1 MLDAPSASCG
11 HQVEAQVGRFF
22 IAALETDVAGTAE
35 IDAQRSVRRKGE
47 FASRARPGEQVVDA
61 RFELAVHPHSRCPP
75 SPHERS

>member
-22 IAALETDVAGTAE
+22 IAALKTDVAGTAE

-47 FASRARPGEQVVDA
+47 LPPVLAPANRSSMPAS
-61 RFELAVHPHSRCPP
+61 S
-75 SPHERS
+75 

>member
-22 IAALETDVAGTAE
+22 ITALETDVAGTAE

-47 FASRARPGEQVVDA
+47 FASRARPGE
-61 RFELAVHPHSRCPP
+61 
-75 SPHERS
+75 